1 MDNRI
6 SKHISYKEA
15 TFSQTATRK
24 DIDNTPSPEVLERMK
39 TLAENVFEPLRAHVG
54 GPIKINSFYR
64 SIMLNTAIGGS
75 KSSQHTRGE
84 AIDIDDTFG
93 HMSNKDMFTF
103 IKDELDF
110 DQLIWEFGDD
120 KNPAWIHVSY
130 VSPQNNRR
138 RMLKAEKKDGKT
150 VYSIMNA

>member
-1 MDNRI
+1 MERI

-24 DIDNTPSPEVLERMK
+24 DIDNTPNEEVLCRMK
-39 TLAENVFEPLRAHVG
+39 AVAKNIFEPLRAHVG

-64 SIMLNTAIGGS
+64 SINLNVAIGGA

-84 AIDIDDTFG
+84 AMDIDDTFG
-93 HMSNKDMFTF
+93 HMSNKEMFEF

-120 KNPAWIHVSY
+120 NNPAWLHVSY
-130 VSPQNNRR
+130 VSSENNRR
-138 RMLKAEKKDGKT
+138 RVLKASKQQGKT
-150 VYSIMNA
+150 VYKIVKA

>member
-1 MDNRI
+1 MERI

-24 DIDNTPSPEVLERMK
+24 DIDNTPNEEVLCRMQAV
-39 TLAENVFEPLRAHVG
+39 AENIFEPLRAHVG

-64 SIMLNTAIGGS
+64 SINLNVAIGGV

-93 HMSNKDMFTF
+93 HMSNKEMFEF

-120 KNPAWIHVSY
+120 NNPAWLHVSY
-130 VSPQNNRR
+130 VSNEHNRR
-138 RMLKAEKKDGKT
+138 RVLKATKQQGKT
-150 VYSIMNA
+150 VYKIVKV